1 MKIGDGIV
9 NCRKDGNKYKGA
21 WNASV
26 GVHPAG
32 MRIGQ
37 PNGIKI

>member
-1 MKIGDGIV
+1 MV
-9 NCRKDGNKYKGA
+9 NYRKDENIYKGA